1 MKTLR
6 ATRPKEEQEEQRK
19 PYDAKYEIK
28 EK

>member
-6 ATRPKEEQEEQRK
+6 STRLKEKQNEQRK